1 MPAASSNKSRQ
12 VPFFRR
18 AASMSVVAAML
29 VTIGCAE
36 PGSHALV
43 PSANAP
49 PDGLPLVIAHRAG
62 AADFPEN
69 TILAIDASIR
79 HNVDMI
85 WLTVQLSRD
94 RVPVLYRPA
103 DLSTN
108 TESAGSVA
116 SKTFIE
122 LSQLNAGWRFEYVRA
137 DGTKTFPYRSQPQP
151 IPSLRQA
158 LTVIPETMPVILD
171 MKALPAKAQAQA
183 VAKTLDELNAWNR
196 VLIYSTDAAYQTAF
210 SAYKRARLFE
220 SRDDTRQ
227 RLAAGA
233 LAGECHAPPEPG
245 SWVAFEYRRN
255 VQLVETF
262 TLGEGL
268 STVTA
273 KLWTPFAV
281 KCVRSKGAVNIVA
294 IGVNGAEDYHA
305 AACLGVNAV
314 LSDSPRD
321 MTSIRARTVRPLNC
335 ATETQAR

>member
-1 MPAASSNKSRQ
+1 MSTRLPL
-12 VPFFRR
+12 FRR
-18 AASMSVVAAML
+18 AAFITVVAAIL

-36 PGSHALV
+36 PSSHALV
-43 PSANAP
+43 PSANTPA
-49 PDGLPLVIAHRAG
+49 DGLPLVIAHRAG

-69 TILAIDASIR
+69 TILAIDESIR

-94 RVPVLYRPA
+94 GVPVLYRPA

-116 SKTFIE
+116 SKTFVE
-122 LSQLNAGWRFEYVRA
+122 LSQLNAGWSFEYVRA
-137 DGTKTFPYRSQPQP
+137 DGSKTFPYRSQPQP

-158 LTVIPETMPVILD
+158 LAVIPETTPVILD
-171 MKALPAKAQAQA
+171 MKALPAHVQAQA
-183 VAKTLDELNAWNR
+183 VAQVLEELDAWSR
-196 VLIYSTDAAYQTAF
+196 VLIYSTDAAYQSAF

-233 LAGECHAPPEPG
+233 LAGECPAPPDPG
-245 SWVAFEYRRN
+245 SWVAFEYRRK
-255 VQLVETF
+255 VQLIETF

-273 KLWTPFAV
+273 KLWTPSAV
-281 KCVRSKGAVNIVA
+281 KCFRSKGAVNIVA
-294 IGVNGAEDYHA
+294 IGVNSAEDYRA

-321 MTSIRARTVRPLNC
+321 MASIQAKTLRPLNC
-335 ATETQAR
+335 ATETPAR